1 MYSFIRN
8 DKHSF
13 TEWSRIYDVYNEDGE
28 IETSLVVGYDQ
39 TLSEYF
45 VCYHA
50 IERFHDYYG
59 HYPKDSAL
67 LWIDIMLEFIDAFE
81 NAWDASDVIS
91 ENCIL
96 NPAKMPKLTRDKLY
110 YYLPD
115 CSGYN
120 YVDECP
126 RYEMAEEDYI
136 DELLITKC
144 LIPYKFEGSSEVND
158 DEIYPFTEEDYNE
171 YIDECDCVD
180 SIYCKIDFNAMME
193 YMYNTYN
200 N

>member
-13 TEWSRIYDVYNEDGE
+13 TEWSRVYDVYNGDGE
-28 IETSLVVGYDQ
+28 LETSLVIGYDQ
-39 TLSEYF
+39 TISEYF
-45 VCYHA
+45 ICYHA
-50 IERFHDYYG
+50 IESFKNYYG
-59 HYPKDSAL
+59 YYPKDSTL
-67 LWIDIMLEFIDAFE
+67 LWIDIMLEFIDVFE
-81 NAWDASDVIS
+81 NAWDASDVID

-110 YYLPD
+110 YYLPE
-115 CSGYN
+115 CNNYN

-126 RYEMAEEDYI
+126 RYEIENEDYI

-144 LIPYKFEGSSEVND
+144 LVPYKFEGNSDEND
-158 DEIYPFTEEDYNE
+158 DDIYPFTEEDYNG
-171 YIDECDCVD
+171 YIDECDYVD
-180 SIYCKIDFNAMME
+180 AIYCRIDFDAMME
-193 YMYNTYN
+193 YMYITYN